1 MKHDKLRPARFPHAL
16 TALAMFSILPGFS
29 LAAEP
34 QKQKNDADER
44 RLRNELKEREQEIQ
58 KLRKDLAEQKT
69 ENKKPD
75 NELDAWRKKPVVPND
90 NVVLTPYDAG
100 GLFAKE
106 PSGGTGPVVF
116 EIRKGATL
124 LLVRKSAGGK
134 GDVKSA
140 KWEYLTLRLT
150 PEHTKEIRVNLHKG
164 EWNVY
169 RSNPKAGYL
178 HIGDVK
184 VTDKAASVSIPDD

>member
-1 MKHDKLRPARFPHAL
+1 MKHDRFQLARFLNAL
-16 TALAMFSILPGFS
+16 TALTVFSILPVFS

-58 KLRKDLAEQKT
+58 KLRKDLAEQKA
-69 ENKKPD
+69 ENRKLD
-75 NELDAWRKKPVVPND
+75 NEINAWRKKPVVPND
-90 NVVLTPYDAG
+90 NIVLTPYDAS

-106 PSGGTGPVVF
+106 TPGGSGPVVF

-124 LLVRKSAGGK
+124 LLVRKTGGGK
-134 GDVKSA
+134 GDGKSA
-140 KWEYLTLRLT
+140 KWEYLTVRLT

-169 RSNPKAGYL
+169 RSNPKAGYM

-184 VTDKAASVSIPDD
+184 VTDKGASVTIPDD